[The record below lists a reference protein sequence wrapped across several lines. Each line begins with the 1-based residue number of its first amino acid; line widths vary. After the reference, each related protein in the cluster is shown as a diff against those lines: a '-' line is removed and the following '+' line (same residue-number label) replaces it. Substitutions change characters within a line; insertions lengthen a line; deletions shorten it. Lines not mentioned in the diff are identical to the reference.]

1 MASWSLEMGR
11 AEKERR
17 RDGSEAPEQ
26 SQEEEEEEEGFN
38 GNKQYHEDRKG

>member
-1 MASWSLEMGR
+1 MGR

-26 SQEEEEEEEGFN
+26 SQEEEEEEGFN